1 MTRSLKEMLITGVSI
16 CLLGAIL
23 TFSVNIEH
31 RLNKIESDLSYIK
44 GQMSKQVSM
53 TNHAP

>member
-1 MTRSLKEMLITGVSI
+1 MLITGVSI